1 MQPGR
6 GTIGQIAQFA
16 LRLLLGAG
24 LAAQAAYVGFYFFGI
39 TFVFLLD
46 TLSLSFAYWHTIPW
60 LLHGALGLFVLG
72 SIHLL
77 ARLVG
82 RWPEKYCTRRLD
94 ALASLACI
102 ALPGWV
108 NGSMALEGNLKLE
121 SHLFYAYFTGFNLLV
136 LCLIAIPRVHGFIF
150 GAGMRRREN

>member
-6 GTIGQIAQFA
+6 GTIGKIAQFA

-24 LAAQAAYVGFYFFGI
+24 LAIQTACVGFYLLGGAAI
-39 TFVFLLD
+39 FLLD
-46 TLSLSFAYWHTIPW
+46 TLSLSFAYWYVFPW
-60 LLHGALGLFVLG
+60 PLFAALSLFVAANV
-72 SIHLL
+72 HLL

-82 RWPEKYCTRRLD
+82 RWPEKYCTRQVD

-102 ALPGWV
+102 ALPGWF
-108 NGSMALEGNLKLE
+108 NGSMALEGNLTLE

-136 LCLIAIPRVHGFIF
+136 LCLIAIPRVHGFVF
-150 GAGMRRREN
+150 GSGGRE

>member
-1 MQPGR
+1 MLPGS
-6 GTIGQIAQFA
+6 GTIGKIAQFS

-39 TFVFLLD
+39 TFIFLLD
-46 TLSLSFAYWHTIPW
+46 TLSLSFAYWHTMPW
-60 LLHGALGLFVLG
+60 LLYGALGLFVIG

-77 ARLVG
+77 ARLFRQG
-82 RWPEKYCTRRLD
+82 PEKFRKRRLD

-108 NGSMALEGNLKLE
+108 NGSLALEGNLTLE
-121 SHLFYAYFTGFNLLV
+121 SHLFYAWFTGFNLLV
-136 LCLIAIPRVHGFIF
+136 LCLIAIPRAHGYVF
-150 GAGMRRREN
+150 GLGGRE

>member
-1 MQPGR
+1 MLHGS
-6 GTIGQIAQFA
+6 GTIGKIAQFS

-39 TFVFLLD
+39 TFIFLLD
-46 TLSLSFAYWHTIPW
+46 TLSLSFAYWHTMPW
-60 LLHGALGLFVLG
+60 LLYGALGLFVIG

-77 ARLVG
+77 ARLFNQG
-82 RWPEKYCTRRLD
+82 PEKLRTRRLD

-108 NGSMALEGNLKLE
+108 NGSLALEGNLTLE

-136 LCLIAIPRVHGFIF
+136 LGLIAIPRTHGYVF
-150 GAGMRRREN
+150 GAGGRE